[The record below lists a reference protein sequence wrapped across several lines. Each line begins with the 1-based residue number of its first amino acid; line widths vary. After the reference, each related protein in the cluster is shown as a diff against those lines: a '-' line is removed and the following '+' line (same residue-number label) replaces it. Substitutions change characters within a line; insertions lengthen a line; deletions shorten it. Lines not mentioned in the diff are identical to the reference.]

1 MKGLVGKR
9 NMDVFRLDNKV
20 VVITGAVGL
29 LGKGFCLNVAN
40 AGGIVILADINEKEG
55 IKLEQEINKKY
66 SKEIAQFCNTDI
78 TDLSSIKNLITFA
91 LGEYGRI
98 DALVNAAYPRNKN
111 YGRIFEDVTYK
122 DFCENINMHLGGYFL
137 ITQQIATAMI
147 QQNSGNII
155 NIASIYGSAAPR
167 FEIYE
172 GTDMTMPVEYSA
184 IKGAIIN
191 LTKYLASYLGKWN
204 IRVNSLSPGGV
215 SDNQPK
221 GFVEKYS
228 QKVLLGNRMADA
240 DDVTGVLM
248 FLLSDASKYMTGQN
262 ITVDGG
268 WTI

>member
-1 MKGLVGKR
+1 MER
-9 NMDVFRLDNKV
+9 FRLYDKIV
-20 VVITGAVGL
+20 VVTGAVGL
-29 LGKGFCLNVAN
+29 LGKGFCWDVTK
-40 AGGIVILADINEKEG
+40 AGGIIILVDINEKEG
-55 IKLEQEINKKY
+55 IKLEQEINNKY
-66 SKEIAQFCNTDI
+66 SKEIAKFWNTDI

-91 LGEYGRI
+91 LGKYGRI
-98 DALVNAAYPRNKN
+98 DALVNSAYPHNKN

-137 ITQQIATAMI
+137 ITQQVATTMMK
-147 QQNSGNII
+147 QNSGNII

-167 FEIYE
+167 FEIYKE
-172 GTDMTMPVEYSA
+172 TNITMPVEYSA
-184 IKGAIIN
+184 IKGAIIT
-191 LTKYLASYLGKWN
+191 LTRYLASYLGKWN

-215 SDNQPK
+215 YDNQPK

-228 QKVLLGNRMADA
+228 QKVLLGNRMADV

>member
-1 MKGLVGKR
+1 MES
-9 NMDVFRLDNKV
+9 FRLDDKV